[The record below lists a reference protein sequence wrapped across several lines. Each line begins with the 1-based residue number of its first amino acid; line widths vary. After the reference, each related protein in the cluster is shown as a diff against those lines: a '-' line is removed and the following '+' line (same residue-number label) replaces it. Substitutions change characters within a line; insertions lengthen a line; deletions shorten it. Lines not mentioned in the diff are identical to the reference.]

1 MIETLDIVYM
11 INMIVY
17 LDSISDIAYKPW
29 LIEGRGRGLWWME
42 YWCRL

>member
-29 LIEGRGRGLWWME
+29 LIARGGGGALVDGI
-42 YWCRL
+42 LV